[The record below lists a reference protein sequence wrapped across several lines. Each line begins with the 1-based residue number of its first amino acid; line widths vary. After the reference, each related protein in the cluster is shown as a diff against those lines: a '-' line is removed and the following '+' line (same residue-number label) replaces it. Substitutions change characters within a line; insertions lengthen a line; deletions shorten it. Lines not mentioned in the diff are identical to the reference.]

1 MVQLQPMI
9 MLKLMR
15 TGKFYLTFFFKN
27 RLKLNLASNVEF
39 CFHLSSDIYRVWQ
52 EAPILVIVSTLAY
65 FCFLEQFL
73 CILVKIAEKMG
84 KSSIAISLPFSC
96 ILGLL
101 SSMTST
107 AMAKRRLVWVY
118 ASVQFAFVGIF
129 AYIFS
134 SVVKRQPM
142 LSIVLA
148 AFAGCGAAICCRS
161 IVVGA
166 LRLRRWWRRM
176 SNQQRDS
183 STLEIAPPSPLVAF
197 DTPPPPSFS
206 PPPPPSYAT
215 SLNDF
220 PSNSPQLEV
229 PSPLPTPA
237 PAPAPTPTPP
247 TITTTNCRKV

>member
-73 CILVKIAEKMG
+73 IAEKMG